1 MEAVSGAGQSR
12 DIHFNGRRILNEV
25 SGEVVLWIGGR
36 ERGHPLY
43 SAPTNSEGVEN
54 GSDRMT
60 HWMARIQAIRNSE
73 GIERAVVPDLQH
85 RLSVIKIDFN
95 AGWRYQVRPKQ
106 SCA

>member
-1 MEAVSGAGQSR
+1 MPGAGQRR

-36 ERGHPLY
+36 ERGLPLH
-43 SAPTNSEGVEN
+43 SAPTHFEKIEN

-60 HWMARIQAIRNSE
+60 HRMARIQAIRNSE
-73 GIERAVVPDLQH
+73 GIERTVVPDLQH
-85 RLSVIKIDFN
+85 RLSVIKIDLN
-95 AGWRYQVRPKQ
+95 AGWRYQVRPKH